1 MAPTIKT
8 KLANPGNYGA
18 ERPLSSIRYIVLH
31 YTGNDG
37 DSDEANANYFA
48 NNVVKTSA
56 HYFVDDNSITQSVPD
71 NRVAWHCGAKTYF
84 HADARN
90 FNSIGVELC
99 DNKRDGQIVP
109 SQATID
115 RALELVRWL
124 MKNYSVPAENVIRH
138 WDVSHKL
145 CPAFWCGSA
154 AKDALWKS
162 QFWDKLTEKK
172 EEKEEV
178 LSYEQF
184 LAYMIRY
191 EAEQRTKTADSYA
204 VDSCRKAITS
214 GRFSDG
220 TGDGSLDYPQAPLKR
235 QEFAT
240 VLDRLG
246 LLD

>member
-1 MAPTIKT
+1 MTTPKIKT
-8 KLANPGNYGA
+8 KLANPGNYGGS
-18 ERPLSSIRYIVLH
+18 RPLSSIKFIVLH

-56 HYFVDDNSITQSVPD
+56 HYFVDDNSVTQSVPD
-71 NRVAWHCGAKTYF
+71 DRIAWHCGAKIYY

-90 FNSIGVELC
+90 SNSIGVELC

-115 RALELVRWL
+115 RALELVKWL
-124 MKNYSVPAENVIRH
+124 MQCYNVPQKNVIRH

-154 AKDALWKS
+154 AKDKLWKT
-162 QFWDKLTEKK
+162 QFWDNLAK
-172 EEKEEV
+172 EEDEM
-178 LSYEQF
+178 LTYEQF

-191 EAEQRTKTADSYA
+191 EAEQRTKAADTYA
-204 VDSCRKAITS
+204 TESCRKAVTS
-214 GRFSDG
+214 GKFTDG
-220 TGDGSLDYPQAPLKR
+220 TGDGSLDYPQAYLKR
-235 QEFAT
+235 QEFAA
-240 VLDRLG
+240 VLDRIG